1 MRKLRELQSRLRRQE
16 RGYSLVELLTVMA
29 ILAVVLE
36 ALTTLF
42 VAASRAE
49 SDMSNRFT
57 AQQTAR
63 VALDKVRREVHCA
76 SGATPAGTSTSSIT
90 LTVPTY
96 CQTYSG
102 STSVT
107 WCTRGVSANRY
118 ALYRI
123 NGSTC
128 TGGVKWADYL
138 VPTSGAST
146 CSGALCIFNYSP
158 PSAANCTA
166 SCTLARL
173 HVDVPVNARPS
184 KTVDTY
190 ELADDLVLRNTVRS

>member
-1 MRKLRELQSRLRRQE
+1 MRRRLGAQG
-16 RGYSLVELLTVMA
+16 GYTLVEMLTVLL
-29 ILAVVLE
+29 ILGVVMGG
-36 ALTTLF
+36 LTTVL
-42 VAASRAE
+42 ASATNA
-49 SDMSNRFT
+49 DAHMNNRFQ
-57 AQQTAR
+57 AQQATR
-63 VALDKVRREVHCA
+63 LALDKLRREVHCSSA
-76 SGATPAGTSTSSIT
+76 ATPTGTTTSSIT
-90 LTVPTY
+90 LTLPTY
-96 CQTYSG
+96 CKTYSG
-102 STSVT
+102 SVSVT
-107 WCTRGVSANRY
+107 WCTRSVSTNRY

-190 ELADDLVLRNTVRS
+190 ELVDDLVLRNTVRS

>member
-1 MRKLRELQSRLRRQE
+1 MRKLHALQNRLRREE

-36 ALTTLF
+36 GLTTLF
-42 VAASRAE
+42 VSASRAE
-49 SDMSNRFT
+49 TDM
-57 AQQTAR
+57 
-63 VALDKVRREVHCA
+63 VRREVHCA
-76 SGATPAGTSTSSIT
+76 SGATPASTSTSSIT
-90 LTVPTY
+90 LTLPTY

-107 WCTRGVSANRY
+107 WCTRSVSTNRY

-138 VPTSGAST
+138 VPTSGATT

-190 ELADDLVLRNTVRS
+190 ELVDDLVLRNTVRS